1 MSQTEAQSYD
11 TITWGPC
18 PESLPAAG
26 LQCAK
31 LSVPLDWDN
40 PNGEKIEL
48 GMAKLPAQD
57 PENRIGN
64 LFINPGGPGYP
75 ATKEVSDIGLGTN
88 GYTGDEIKRRFDI
101 IGLDPRGVGLS
112 TRVQCNLDLWN
123 QRMSLFPADEASF
136 RRLVQFYQ
144 EVSANCWNL
153 TGPLMDHLDTV
164 QVAKDLEAVRVVLG
178 NEKMNWLGMSYGTMI
193 GTQYACLYPKNIRSM
208 ILDSNLQHYQ
218 DEASMLLSE
227 ATTYEATLRR
237 FFNWCETANKTT
249 CVLSGQNIAKIW
261 ENILVKAAKT
271 PIPAPGCST
280 ICRSNVNAEEI
291 RFGAQVLLFNASAWS
306 MLGSAI
312 HNATKG
318 DATALST
325 YLATGDAL
333 SDSMLFGF
341 LATICNDFPPEAKS
355 FADLW
360 AKQIEAAVF
369 APLTR
374 GASATYMV
382 QSACIGWRHRNRNP
396 PKMVKI
402 RRTPKLLVVNGI
414 YDPSTSYAW
423 AMGVSRQFGE
433 SGVLLTRN
441 GAGHTSYHIGGET
454 SRAMDRYLVN
464 LTVPAP
470 GTVLGS

>member
-1 MSQTEAQSYD
+1 MFIVPLIVLAWLFASQVSALSQTEAHSYN

-18 PESLPAAG
+18 PETLPAPG
-26 LQCAK
+26 LKCAK
-31 LSVPLDWDN
+31 LLVPLDWDH
-40 PNGEKIEL
+40 PDGEKIEL

-57 PENRIGN
+57 PENRIGS

-112 TRVQCNLDLWN
+112 TRVRCDLDLWN
-123 QRMSLFPADEASF
+123 RRMSLFPTNEASF
-136 RRLVQFYQ
+136 RWMVQFYQ
-144 EVSANCWNL
+144 EVSANCRNL
-153 TGPLMDHLDTV
+153 TGPLMDHLDTI
-164 QVAKDLEAVRVVLG
+164 QVVKDLEAVRVALG
-178 NEKMNWLGMSYGTMI
+178 NEKINWLGMSYGTMI
-193 GTQYACLYPKNIRSM
+193 GTQYAYLYPKNIRSM

-227 ATTYEATLRR
+227 ATTYEATLMR
-237 FFNWCETANKTT
+237 FFNWCETANRTT
-249 CVLSGQNIAKIW
+249 CVLSGQNIAEIW
-261 ENILVKAAKT
+261 NELLVTAAKM
-271 PIPAPGCST
+271 PIPAPRCGT
-280 ICRSNVNAEEI
+280 MCRANVNAEEI

-306 MLGSAI
+306 TLGSAI

-325 YLATGDAL
+325 YLATGDAFG
-333 SDSMLFGF
+333 DSMLFAF
-341 LATICNDFPPEAKS
+341 LATICNDFPTERKS
-355 FADLW
+355 FAHLQ

-374 GASATYMV
+374 GASAAYMV
-382 QSACIGWRHRNRNP
+382 QSACIGWRHRNNNP
-396 PKMVKI
+396 PQMTQIKGA
-402 RRTPKLLVVNGI
+402 PKVLVVNGI

-423 AMGVSRQFGE
+423 AMGVSGQF
-433 SGVLLTRN
+433 
-441 GAGHTSYHIGGET
+441 
-454 SRAMDRYLVN
+454 VN

-470 GTVLGS
+470 GTVLNS